1 MQTTLGC
8 WRDAAACASCR
19 NRLRKSSC
27 RAIESFITLMATVR
41 SSTESLALYTTPIAP
56 SPTSSTMWY
65 LPMSGIWVSA
75 MHTRDY
81 TVQPGRCPEYPAGRA
96 ILQRRF
102 SERGVDCRW
111 DLAHGVY
118 HRLAGLQQHG
128 LQIQVPLDPA
138 HHIVANHPA
147 IPQIE
152 DGLLL
157 RREHRRAD
165 PPVLLG
171 AAGVDCRRPLC
182 RR

>member
-8 WRDAAACASCR
+8 WSDAAAWASCR

-27 RAIESFITLMATVR
+27 RAIESFSSLTATVR
-41 SSTESLALYTTPIAP
+41 SSPESLAVDTTPIAP

-118 HRLAGLQQHG
+118 HRLARLTKHG
-128 LQIQVPLDPA
+128 IPFQLHLDAAHPVVHMSPVVPPDT
-138 HHIVANHPA
+138 
-147 IPQIE
+147 
-152 DGLLL
+152 DGYF
-157 RREHRRAD
+157 
-165 PPVLLG
+165 
-171 AAGVDCRRPLC
+171 
-182 RR
+182 